1 MFEQLDDP
9 DNFEPGESFFTATSR
24 RFVTR
29 RRRQTTMRAAG
40 SVLCLALVA
49 PAFFGAYQTHRI
61 DRVESPDTD
70 VAGGSSVEST
80 TTPETNPSD
89 PRPEDTFPV
98 ANPTAMNF
106 LIVGMDNIGCSGQG
120 SSGGARSDTIMVV
133 RLDPS
138 THHAAVLSFPRDLW
152 VKIPGRGTGRI
163 NSAAT
168 NGDPQL
174 LIDTLFTEFQVPVDH
189 FIQVDFCAF
198 KGLVDAIGGVTVP
211 MQYAVRDIATG
222 LSVPKPGCISFNGD
236 EALQYVR
243 SRHFEYLDSATG
255 EWHEDP
261 SSDLGRI
268 ARQQDFLRRVLA
280 SASEA
285 GVLKPKL
292 IPALYAAYRDDL
304 VIDTGMT
311 FAKMIEFVGTISTI
325 APADVRG
332 YEIEATGKI
341 IANSDV
347 LIWHKDSANMQAI
360 LDIFRGKAPLSPTS
374 AAPVNN
380 VPASNIPST
389 AIVPDPKVEC

>member
-9 DNFEPGESFFTATSR
+9 DNFEPEDSFFAGTSR
-24 RFVTR
+24 RFVR
-29 RRRQTTMRAAG
+29 RRRKHVAMRAAG
-40 SVLCLALVA
+40 SVLCLAIVA
-49 PAFFGAYQTHRI
+49 PAFFGAYQSHRV
-61 DRVESPDTD
+61 DLNSAPDTD
-70 VAGGSSVEST
+70 AVGASSVQSSTTGDTSPLGSS
-80 TTPETNPSD
+80 PAA
-89 PRPEDTFPV
+89 TFPV
-98 ANPTAMNF
+98 ADPTAMNF
-106 LIVGMDNIGCSGQG
+106 LIVGMDNIGCSGEG
-120 SSGGARSDTIMVV
+120 ASGGTRSDTIMVL

-138 THHAAVLSFPRDLW
+138 THRAAVLSFQRDLW

-174 LIDTLFTEFQVPVDH
+174 LIDTLGNEFGVPIDH

-198 KGLVDAIGGVTVP
+198 QKLVDAIGGVTIP
-211 MQYAVRDIATG
+211 MQHAVRDTSTG
-222 LSVPKPGCISFNGD
+222 LSVTQTGCVSFTGA

-255 EWHEDP
+255 VWHEDP

-268 ARQQDFLRRVLA
+268 ARQQEFLRRVLA
-280 SASEA
+280 KALSA
-285 GVLKPKL
+285 GVLTPKS
-292 IPALYAAYRDDL
+292 ITALYTAYRDDL

-311 FAKMIEFVGTISTI
+311 IAKMIEFAGTISTI
-325 APADVRG
+325 NPADVRG

-374 AAPVNN
+374 TTPVDD
-380 VPASNIPST
+380 VPESNTPSS
-389 AIVPDPKVEC
+389 AIVPDPKIEC